1 MQTIIPEQVARIRH
15 QHEMERS
22 MTQLNGEFDAQ
33 YLDVNLALEQIGD
46 AQAMQGMLSMLEE
59 SLARD
64 VPRIA
69 QLLEDNDARAAN
81 RVLHGLKGFI
91 PIFCVDSLCKH
102 VAKVEEI
109 SKTADAVSVSQVYA
123 DLMPELEQLQAEV
136 VAYLNDQGAAY

>member
-1 MQTIIPEQVARIRH
+1 
-15 QHEMERS
+15 
-22 MTQLNGEFDAQ
+22 MTQLDGELGPQF
-33 YLDVNLALEQIGD
+33 LDVALALEQIGD

-69 QLLEDNDARAAN
+69 QLLDDNDVRTAN

-91 PIFCVDSLCKH
+91 PIFCVERLCKH
-102 VAKVEEI
+102 VAKVEEL
-109 SKTADAVSVSQVYA
+109 SKTADALSVSQVYA

-136 VAYLNDQGAAY
+136 VAYLNEQGAAY

>member
-1 MQTIIPEQVARIRH
+1 
-15 QHEMERS
+15 MERS
-22 MTQLNGEFDAQ
+22 MTQLDGEFAAQ
-33 YLDVNLALEQIGD
+33 YLDVALALEQIGD

-64 VPRIA
+64 VPRVA
-69 QLLEDNDARAAN
+69 QLLEDGDVRAAN
-81 RVLHGLKGFI
+81 RLLHGLKGFI

-102 VAKVEEI
+102 VTKVEEF